1 MTKKTNDVF
10 ADLIGLETAEV
21 KVKEGVVFTLTS
33 LVPADVQK
41 AAKVATNKKG
51 NLDDAKFKNNMLALS
66 LSKVHGEVDA
76 SMFESKEMPVKNL
89 GKLMLA
95 MNKLNGFDLLMAEA
109 LEEAKEAAASED
121 DDEDQ

>member
-1 MTKKTNDVF
+1 MTTVTNDVF
-10 ADLIGLETAEV
+10 ADLMGLETAEV
-21 KVKEGVVFTLTS
+21 EVKEGVVFTLTS

-76 SMFESKEMPVKNL
+76 KMFESKEMSVKHL
-89 GKLMLA
+89 SKLMLA
-95 MNKLNGFDLLMAEA
+95 MNELNGFDLLMKEA
-109 LEEAKEAAASED
+109 IAEAKEAEA